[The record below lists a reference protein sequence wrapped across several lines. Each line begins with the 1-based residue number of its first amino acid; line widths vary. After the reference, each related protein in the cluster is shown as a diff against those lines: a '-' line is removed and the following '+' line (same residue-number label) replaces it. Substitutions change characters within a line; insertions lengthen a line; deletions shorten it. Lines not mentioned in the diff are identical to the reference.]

1 MMDWPGQLETVR
13 EIDIETRKADD
24 SPVHHTTIWV
34 AVEGGDVY
42 VRSLK
47 GADGRWYREL
57 MAHPEGVVRV
67 DGESIPVRAGKADDP
82 ESIERCSA
90 GFRAKYTDSSA
101 LASMIRDEIA
111 DTTVRLEPR

>member
-1 MMDWPGQLETVR
+1 MDWPGQLETVR
-13 EIDIETRKADD
+13 EVDIETRRADD

-57 MAHPEGVVRV
+57 IAHPEGVLTVN
-67 DGESIPVRAGKADDP
+67 GESIPVRAVKADDA
-82 ESIERCSA
+82 ESVERCTA
-90 GFRAKYTDSSA
+90 GFRAKYADSSA